1 MSTWAPFVPDI
12 DMSVAEFVAIAAHL
26 ADDVAGLLGAQYD
39 CGLAWP
45 EFDLGWGGLGL
56 SSDAA
61 ADVRA
66 RVAALS
72 LPPSSGDFVALHQ
85 VARLIHD
92 VGTDEQKQRF
102 LRRIFTGE
110 DHWCQLFSEPD
121 AGSDL
126 AGLATAAVKDANG
139 GWRVTGQKVWTSG
152 ARHANWSL
160 LLARTDPSA
169 VKHRGMT
176 MLILDMSA
184 PGVEVRPLRQADGG
198 ARFSE
203 VFLDDVRVPD
213 DLRIGAV
220 GEGWATALKV
230 LGTERVGASDV
241 FLRPVGELLTA
252 LRQIPDRDPRKASLR
267 DEVVRVWIARRTIE
281 LTAARMRASRDAAEV
296 SRLASL
302 AKVTASE
309 HSQHLAQ
316 VLASLVGPDILVQAD
331 YDEAL
336 ARDEDPESAAG
347 LPDLSS
353 LSPARF
359 LIRSRAMSIEG
370 GTSEIGR
377 NLIGERILGLP
388 PDLRVDKD
396 KPWQEIRRT

>member
-1 MSTWAPFVPDI
+1 MSTQAPSVPDI
-12 DMSVAEFVAIAAHL
+12 DARVAEFARIAAHL
-26 ADDVAGLLGAQYD
+26 ADDVRGLLGAQYD

-45 EFDLGWGGLGL
+45 DFDIGWGGLGL
-56 SSDAA
+56 SADAA
-61 ADVRA
+61 ADA
-66 RVAALS
+66 CTSAAALG

-126 AGLATAAVKDANG
+126 AGLATAALEDGNG
-139 GWRVTGQKVWTSG
+139 WAVTGQKVWTSG

-169 VKHRGMT
+169 VKHRGLT
-176 MLILDMSA
+176 MFILDMSA
-184 PGVEVRPLRQADGG
+184 PGVVVRPLRQADGG

-203 VFLDDVRVPD
+203 VFLDGVRVPD

-220 GEGWATALKV
+220 GAGWATALKV

-252 LRQIPDRDPRKASLR
+252 LRQIPDRDPRKAGLR
-267 DEVVRVWIARRTIE
+267 EEVVHVWIARRMIE

-296 SRLASL
+296 GRLASL

-309 HSQHLAQ
+309 HAQHLAQ

-336 ARDEDPESAAG
+336 ARDQDPESAAG

>member
-1 MSTWAPFVPDI
+1 MSTQAPSAPDI
-12 DMSVAEFVAIAAHL
+12 DVRVAEFARTAADL
-26 ADDVAGLLGAQYD
+26 ADDVTGLLGAQYD
-39 CGLAWP
+39 HGLAWP
-45 EFDLGWGGLGL
+45 NFDLGWGGLGL

-61 ADVRA
+61 TEACA
-66 RVAALS
+66 CVATLG
-72 LPPSSGDFVALHQ
+72 LPPSSGDFVALNQ

-92 VGTDEQKQRF
+92 LGTDEHKQRF

-110 DHWCQLFSEPD
+110 DHWCQLFSEPG

-126 AGLATAAVKDANG
+126 AGLATTAREDG
-139 GWRVTGQKVWTSG
+139 TGWAVTGQKVWTSG
-152 ARHANWSL
+152 ARHANWAL
-160 LLARTDPSA
+160 LLARTDPAA
-169 VKHRGMT
+169 VKHRGLT
-176 MLILDMSA
+176 MFILDMSG

-203 VFLDDVRVPD
+203 VFLDGVCIPD

-220 GEGWATALKV
+220 GGGWAAALAV
-230 LGTERVGASDV
+230 LSTERVGASDV
-241 FLRPVGELLTA
+241 FLRPVGELLTS
-252 LRQIPDRDPRKASLR
+252 LRQIPDSDVRKPRLR
-267 DEVVRVWIARRTIE
+267 DEVVRVWISRRTIE
-281 LTAARMRASRDAAEV
+281 LTAARMRASSDAAEV
-296 SRLASL
+296 GRLASL

-309 HSQHLAQ
+309 HAQHLAEL
-316 VLASLVGPDILVQAD
+316 LASLVGPDILVRAD
-331 YDEAL
+331 YDAAL
-336 ARDEDPESAAG
+336 AHDQDPESAAG

-353 LSPARF
+353 LPPTRF

-396 KPWQEIRRT
+396 RPWQEVRRT

>member
-1 MSTWAPFVPDI
+1 MSTQAPSVPDI
-12 DMSVAEFVAIAAHL
+12 DARVAEFAGIAAHL
-26 ADDVAGLLGAQYD
+26 ADDVRGLLGAQYD

-45 EFDLGWGGLGL
+45 DFDLGWGGLGL

-61 ADVRA
+61 ADVCA
-66 RVAALS
+66 CVAALG
-72 LPPSSGDFVALHQ
+72 LPPSCGDFVALHQ

-92 VGTDEQKQRF
+92 VGTDEHKQRF

-110 DHWCQLFSEPD
+110 YHWCQLFSEPD

-126 AGLATAAVKDANG
+126 AGLATAAVEDG
-139 GWRVTGQKVWTSG
+139 SGWAVTGQKVWTSG

-169 VKHRGMT
+169 VKHRGLT
-176 MLILDMSA
+176 MFILDMSA

-203 VFLDDVRVPD
+203 VFLDGVRVPD

-220 GEGWATALKV
+220 GGGWANALRV

-267 DEVVRVWIARRTIE
+267 EEVVHVWIARRTIE

-296 SRLASL
+296 GRLASL

-309 HSQHLAQ
+309 HAQHLAQ
-316 VLASLVGPDILVQAD
+316 VLASLVGPDILVEAD

-336 ARDEDPESAAG
+336 ARDQDPESAAG

-370 GTSEIGR
+370 GTSEIAR